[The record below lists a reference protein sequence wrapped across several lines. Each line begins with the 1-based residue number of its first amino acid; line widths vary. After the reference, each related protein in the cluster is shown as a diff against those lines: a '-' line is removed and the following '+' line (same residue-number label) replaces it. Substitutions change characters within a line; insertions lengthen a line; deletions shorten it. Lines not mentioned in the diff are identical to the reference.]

1 MKSKLIKGLSIFLG
15 GMIMF
20 TACEDEDNSPN
31 LGDAVGLWD
40 LTGLKGTY
48 NRKIIN
54 KTGVKNTADKYP
66 LVANWKD
73 AAAFGAALQQ
83 AGVAITPEY
92 VVAATAQ
99 TLTTFLPGGDA
110 PGFPREAVFDAAAL
124 KLAGIQMKVD
134 LLDSKSATTK
144 GTYTVK
150 GTYPS
155 LRLDPDKCKTYLM
168 LPPPQINDTGDWF
181 ANYETGAF
189 ELAPVVDIDQVL
201 PPFADGKFTVNRE
214 VDPATFNL
222 QFTDRDSHDELFAQ
236 VKPGKT
242 WDTKMEEDKR
252 VITGIDGLPLN
263 AAGGYDPAAKT
274 DASSEGYI
282 MQAALAPWG
291 GYLTFYALNVLGEL
305 KARIADTKNPLTDLD
320 GSGSNGK
327 DDDGDGVADNAEE
340 KIPTGADLFMYML
353 ANIQAGNDAKTG
365 FGIPYSALTDLGDG
379 TDPTKFKYK
388 NDSGADWKLAAWTA
402 GGKMMYQIQGLC
414 MPVNE
419 TIFFNSDWTEVEDH
433 DHDHD

>member
-1 MKSKLIKGLSIFLG
+1 MKSNLTKTLSLFMGGLL
-15 GMIMF
+15 MF
-20 TACEDEDNSPN
+20 SACEDKDDSPN

-110 PGFPREAVFDAAAL
+110 PGFPREAKFDANGL
-124 KLAGIQMKVD
+124 KLTGIKMEVD

-263 AAGGYDPAAKT
+263 AAGGYDPAATT

-282 MQAALAPWG
+282 MPVS
-291 GYLTFYALNVLGEL
+291 YTHLTL
-305 KARIADTKNPLTDLD
+305 
-320 GSGSNGK
+320 
-327 DDDGDGVADNAEE
+327 
-340 KIPTGADLFMYML
+340 PT
-353 ANIQAGNDAKTG
+353 NR
-365 FGIPYSALTDLGDG
+365 
-379 TDPTKFKYK
+379 
-388 NDSGADWKLAAWTA
+388 
-402 GGKMMYQIQGLC
+402 
-414 MPVNE
+414 
-419 TIFFNSDWTEVEDH
+419 EV
-433 DHDHD
+433 

>member
-20 TACEDEDNSPN
+20 TACEDEDTSPN
-31 LGDAVGLWD
+31 LGDAVGTWKLV
-40 LTGLKGTY
+40 GLDGTY
-48 NRKIIN
+48 ERKIIN
-54 KTGVKNTADKYP
+54 KTGVANTAEEYP

-73 AAAFGAALQQ
+73 AAAFGTALQQ

-99 TLTTFLPGGDA
+99 TLTTFKPGDNA
-110 PGFPREAVFDAAAL
+110 PGFPRDASFNKTSLAA
-124 KLAGIQMKVD
+124 AGIQMEVD
-134 LLDSKSATTK
+134 LLDSKSATDK

-181 ANYETGAF
+181 ANYETGKF
-189 ELAPVVDIDQVL
+189 ELSPVVDIDQVL
-201 PPFADGKFTVNRE
+201 PPFADGTFKVNRE
-214 VDPATFNL
+214 VDPATFYL
-222 QFTDRDSHDELFAQ
+222 EFLDRDSHDSKFSE
-236 VKPGKT
+236 VKPGKS
-242 WDTKMEEDKR
+242 WDTKMETDKR
-252 VITGIDGLPLN
+252 VITGIDGLPTN
-263 AAGGYDPAAKT
+263 AAGGWDPAAST
-274 DASSEGYI
+274 DAASEAYI
-282 MQAALAPWG
+282 MDAQLASWG
-291 GYLTFYALNVLGEL
+291 NYLTFYALNVLGEL
-305 KARIADTKNPLTDLD
+305 AARKADVKNPLADYDSSGVVD
-320 GSGSNGK
+320 G
-327 DDDGDGVADNAEE
+327 
-340 KIPTGADLFMYML
+340 TDLFMYML

>member
-20 TACEDEDNSPN
+20 TACEDEDTSPN
-31 LGDAVGLWD
+31 LGDAVGTWKLV
-40 LTGLKGTY
+40 GLDGTY
-48 NRKIIN
+48 ERKIIN
-54 KTGVKNTADKYP
+54 KTGVANTAEEYP

-73 AAAFGAALQQ
+73 AAAFGTALQQ

-99 TLTTFLPGGDA
+99 TLTTFKPGDNA
-110 PGFPREAVFDAAAL
+110 PGFPRDASFNKTSLAA
-124 KLAGIQMKVD
+124 AGIQMEVD
-134 LLDSKSATTK
+134 LLDSKSATDK

-181 ANYETGAF
+181 ANYETGKF
-189 ELAPVVDIDQVL
+189 ELSPVVDIDQVL
-201 PPFADGKFTVNRE
+201 PPFADGTFKVNRE
-214 VDPATFNL
+214 VEPATFYL
-222 QFTDRDSHDELFAQ
+222 EFLDRDSHDSKFSE

-252 VITGIDGLPLN
+252 VITGIDGIPTN
-263 AAGGYDPAAKT
+263 AAGGWDPAATT
-274 DASSEGYI
+274 DPANEAYI
-282 MQAALAPWG
+282 MLTALAPWSG
-291 GYLTFYALNVLGEL
+291 FLTFYALNVLSEL
-305 KARIADTKNPLTDLD
+305 DTRIKDVKNPLADYD
-320 GSGSNGK
+320 SSGVV
-327 DDDGDGVADNAEE
+327 DA
-340 KIPTGADLFMYML
+340 TDLFMYML
-353 ANIQAGNDAKTG
+353 ANIQAGNDAKTS
-365 FGIPYSALTDLGDG
+365 FGIPYSALVDLGDG
-379 TDPTKFKYK
+379 TDPSKFKFK
-388 NDSGADWKLAAWTA
+388 NDSGADWVLSGWTA
-402 GGKMMYQIQGLC
+402 GGKLKYQMKGLC

-419 TIFFNSDWTEVEDH
+419 TILFKSSWEEEEEH